1 MFNWAVYVEE
11 LSVKEGKKF
20 FGGRCVLGGFDNRP
34 ESVLCSGTREEVEAF
49 TRKWLEENNENG
61 MMIGADCTLPRG
73 IDLDRISWV
82 VETVKKCC
90 GDK

>member
-1 MFNWAVYVEE
+1 MTNEKNSDIGTVSYTHLFNWAVYVEE

-61 MMIGADCTLPRG
+61 MMIGADRC
-73 IDLDRISWV
+73 V
-82 VETVKKCC
+82 
-90 GDK
+90 